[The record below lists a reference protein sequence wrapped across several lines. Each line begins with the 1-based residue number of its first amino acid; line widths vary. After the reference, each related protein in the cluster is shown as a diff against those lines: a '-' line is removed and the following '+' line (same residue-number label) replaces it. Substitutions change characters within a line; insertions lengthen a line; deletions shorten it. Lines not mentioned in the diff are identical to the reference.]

1 MEQQSNVNTQIEL
14 ELLKKEIADMK
25 QIHVRLDTAIEKIT
39 DFSNCINRLLAVHEE
54 KITQQEDAQQR
65 SVQEFTADIKELHSR
80 ITTNTKDMTALM
92 TQQHKEQKDVID
104 RLKDEVSNRVGVL
117 EKWRWIIIGGSIVL
131 GFIIQ
136 KLQFGLD
143 LRCALVYSITLC
155 TLNKNTY
162 Q

>member
-104 RLKDEVSNRVGVL
+104 KLKDEVSNRVGVL

-136 KLQFGLD
+136 KLP
-143 LRCALVYSITLC
+143 VWS
-155 TLNKNTY
+155 
-162 Q
+162 

>member
-1 MEQQSNVNTQIEL
+1 MAQSDVNTQIEL

-65 SVQEFTADIKELHSR
+65 SVKEFTADIKELHSR

-117 EKWRWIIIGGSIVL
+117 EKWRWIIIGGSIVV
-131 GFIIQ
+131 GFFIQ
-136 KLQFGLD
+136 KLPIW
-143 LRCALVYSITLC
+143 S
-155 TLNKNTY
+155 
-162 Q
+162 

>member
-104 RLKDEVSNRVGVL
+104 RLKDEISNRVGVL

-136 KLQFGLD
+136 KLP
-143 LRCALVYSITLC
+143 VWS
-155 TLNKNTY
+155 
-162 Q
+162 

>member
-1 MEQQSNVNTQIEL
+1 MEQQSTVNTQIEL

-104 RLKDEVSNRVGVL
+104 RLKDEISNRVGVL

-136 KLQFGLD
+136 KLP
-143 LRCALVYSITLC
+143 VWS
-155 TLNKNTY
+155 
-162 Q
+162 

>member
-80 ITTNTKDMTALM
+80 ITTNTKEMTALM

-117 EKWRWIIIGGSIVL
+117 EKWRWIIIGGSIVV

-136 KLQFGLD
+136 KLPIW
-143 LRCALVYSITLC
+143 S
-155 TLNKNTY
+155 
-162 Q
+162 

>member
-65 SVQEFTADIKELHSR
+65 SVQEFTTDIKELHSR
-80 ITTNTKDMTALM
+80 ITTNTKEMTALM

-104 RLKDEVSNRVGVL
+104 RLKDEISNRVGVL
-117 EKWRWIIIGGSIVL
+117 EKWRWSIIGGSIVL

-136 KLQFGLD
+136 KLP
-143 LRCALVYSITLC
+143 VWP
-155 TLNKNTY
+155 
-162 Q
+162 

>member
-1 MEQQSNVNTQIEL
+1 MMEQQSNVNTQIEL

-65 SVQEFTADIKELHSR
+65 SVQEFTTDIKELHSR
-80 ITTNTKDMTALM
+80 ITTNTKELTALM
-92 TQQHKEQKDVID
+92 TEQHKEQKDVID
-104 RLKDEVSNRVGVL
+104 RLKDEISNRVGVL

-136 KLQFGLD
+136 KLP
-143 LRCALVYSITLC
+143 VWS
-155 TLNKNTY
+155 
-162 Q
+162 

>member
-1 MEQQSNVNTQIEL
+1 MAQSDVNTQIEL

-65 SVQEFTADIKELHSR
+65 SVQEFTTDIKELHSR
-80 ITTNTKDMTALM
+80 ITTNTKEMTALM

-136 KLQFGLD
+136 KLP
-143 LRCALVYSITLC
+143 VWP
-155 TLNKNTY
+155 
-162 Q
+162 

>member
-14 ELLKKEIADMK
+14 ELLKKEVADMK
-25 QIHVRLDTAIEKIT
+25 KIHVRLDTAIEKIT

-104 RLKDEVSNRVGVL
+104 RLKDEISNRVGVL

-136 KLQFGLD
+136 KLP
-143 LRCALVYSITLC
+143 VWS
-155 TLNKNTY
+155 
-162 Q
+162 

>member
-1 MEQQSNVNTQIEL
+1 MAQQSDVNTQIEL
-14 ELLKKEIADMK
+14 ELLKKEVADMK
-25 QIHVRLDTAIEKIT
+25 KIHVRLDTAIEKIT

-104 RLKDEVSNRVGVL
+104 RLKDEISNRVGVL

-136 KLQFGLD
+136 KLP
-143 LRCALVYSITLC
+143 VWS
-155 TLNKNTY
+155 
-162 Q
+162 

>member
-1 MEQQSNVNTQIEL
+1 MTLGGTMEQQSNVNTQIEL

-65 SVQEFTADIKELHSR
+65 SVQEFTTDIKELHSR
-80 ITTNTKDMTALM
+80 ITTNTKEIMTTA
-92 TQQHKEQKDVID
+92 TSQHKEHTEAIQ
-104 RLKDEVSNRVGVL
+104 RLRDDIQSRVGVL

-131 GFIIQ
+131 GFLIQ
-136 KLQFGLD
+136 KLPIW
-143 LRCALVYSITLC
+143 S
-155 TLNKNTY
+155 
-162 Q
+162 

>member
-1 MEQQSNVNTQIEL
+1 MYYLLNNFLTLGVTMAQSDVNTQIEL

-54 KITQQEDAQQR
+54 KITQQEESQQR
-65 SVQEFTADIKELHSR
+65 SVQEFTSDIKELHSR
-80 ITTNTKDMTALM
+80 ITTNTKELTALM

-104 RLKDEVSNRVGVL
+104 RLKDEVSSRVGVL

-136 KLQFGLD
+136 KLPIWG
-143 LRCALVYSITLC
+143 
-155 TLNKNTY
+155 
-162 Q
+162 

>member
-1 MEQQSNVNTQIEL
+1 MMEQQSNVNTQIEL

-65 SVQEFTADIKELHSR
+65 TVQEFTADIKELHSR

-104 RLKDEVSNRVGVL
+104 RLKDEISNRVGVL

-136 KLQFGLD
+136 KLP
-143 LRCALVYSITLC
+143 VWS
-155 TLNKNTY
+155 
-162 Q
+162 

>member
-14 ELLKKEIADMK
+14 ELLKKEVADMK
-25 QIHVRLDTAIEKIT
+25 KIHVRLDTAIEKIT

-104 RLKDEVSNRVGVL
+104 RLKDEISNRVGVL

-136 KLQFGLD
+136 KLPIW
-143 LRCALVYSITLC
+143 S
-155 TLNKNTY
+155 
-162 Q
+162 

>member
-14 ELLKKEIADMK
+14 ELLKKEVADMK
-25 QIHVRLDTAIEKIT
+25 KIHVRLDTAIEKIT

-80 ITTNTKDMTALM
+80 ITTNTKEMTALM
-92 TQQHKEQKDVID
+92 TQQHKEQKDVIA

-117 EKWRWIIIGGSIVL
+117 EKWRWIIIGGSIVV

-136 KLQFGLD
+136 KLPIW
-143 LRCALVYSITLC
+143 S
-155 TLNKNTY
+155 
-162 Q
+162 